1 MKYWN
6 TKGTFQTEY
15 NQLREVLVPSFGPCD
30 TVEGELLRAINSI
43 YYDAYNNGFRNNRSG
58 PFNYLTQMMRELDED
73 PETLKT
79 VGEFEESLV
88 HKVNQGYCSR
98 VSESVGNTMD
108 QMVDL
113 VVNYVLSKNGDY
125 TPNKIDMLELQE
137 ETIYPDEDDDNDY
150 EDYDDY
156 AYKSDNDL

>member
-1 MKYWN
+1 
-6 TKGTFQTEY
+6 
-15 NQLREVLVPSFGPCD
+15 
-30 TVEGELLRAINSI
+30 
-43 YYDAYNNGFRNNRSG
+43 
-58 PFNYLTQMMRELDED
+58 
-73 PETLKT
+73 
-79 VGEFEESLV
+79 
-88 HKVNQGYCSR
+88 
-98 VSESVGNTMD
+98 MD